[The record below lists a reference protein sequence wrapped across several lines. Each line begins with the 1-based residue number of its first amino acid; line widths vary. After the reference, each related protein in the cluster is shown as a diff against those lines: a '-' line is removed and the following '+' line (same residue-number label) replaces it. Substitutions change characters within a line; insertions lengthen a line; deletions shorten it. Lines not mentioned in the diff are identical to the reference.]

1 MKRLEVECNMK
12 KVLILGMI
20 CLLFLVGCGQESAKT
35 EEKYSFS
42 YNNMDFVLGEIFT
55 REKFGT
61 ELEYSEVA
69 SCAFEGLDKTFKYE
83 HYEITTY
90 PDGEDDRIYSIY
102 LLDDTVSTKE
112 GVKITDDVSK
122 MKEVYGS
129 EYTEQGESY
138 LYSKK
143 GTTLQFYTSNG
154 VIIGIEYSIVIDN

>member
-1 MKRLEVECNMK
+1 MK
-12 KVLILGMI
+12 KVFILGII
-20 CLLFLVGCGQESAKT
+20 CLFFLVGCGQETIQT

-42 YNNMDFVLGEIFT
+42 YNNMEFVLGDVFT

-61 ELEYSEVA
+61 EIEYSEVA

-102 LLDDTVSTKE
+102 LLDDTVPTKE

-122 MKEVYGS
+122 MTEIYGND
-129 EYTEQGESY
+129 YTQQGESY
-138 LYSKK
+138 LYSKNN
-143 GTTLQFYTSNG
+143 TTIQFYTSNG
-154 VIIGIEYSIVIDN
+154 VIIGIEYSIVMDN

>member
-1 MKRLEVECNMK
+1 MK

-61 ELEYSEVA
+61 EAEYSEVA

-102 LLDDTVSTKE
+102 LCK
-112 GVKITDDVSK
+112 GIW
-122 MKEVYGS
+122 EVDF
-129 EYTEQGESY
+129 
-138 LYSKK
+138 KR
-143 GTTLQFYTSNG
+143 
-154 VIIGIEYSIVIDN
+154 

>member
-1 MKRLEVECNMK
+1 MK
-12 KVLILGMI
+12 KVFILEII
-20 CLLFLVGCGQESAKT
+20 CLFFLVGCGQETIQT

-42 YNNMDFVLGEIFT
+42 YNNMEFVLGDVFT

-61 ELEYSEVA
+61 EIEYSEVA

-102 LLDDTVSTKE
+102 LLDDTVPTKE

-122 MKEVYGS
+122 MTEIYGND
-129 EYTEQGESY
+129 YTQQGESY
-138 LYSKK
+138 LYSKNN
-143 GTTLQFYTSNG
+143 TTIQFYTSNG
-154 VIIGIEYSIVIDN
+154 VIIGIEYSIVMDN

>member
-1 MKRLEVECNMK
+1 MKRLEVECSMK
-12 KVLILGMI
+12 KVFVLGMI

-35 EEKYSFS
+35 EEKYSFF

-61 ELEYSEVA
+61 EVEYSEVT

-129 EYTEQGESY
+129 EYTKQGESY
-138 LYSKK
+138 LYSKN